1 MTTPICCPSRA
12 SILTGRY
19 LHNTGTM
26 INTILHTILLK
37 GVRNNTVSGGCSSSE
52 WRDGLEAE
60 TFAVKLQKAACISI
74 CSHHRHHDNNPWS
87 CHYFILIL
95 IIRQATPQCMPENT
109 SIRFLSMIMMTM
121 VALVKNT
128 GWSEKTELESTKN
141 GLTQWLFLIRYTWR
155 GQGQVEKENC
165 LNRPVFPY
173 VLWCAQGVPLGTMF
187 AQTWDGEIQLAR
199 YLDMLTKKIGFC
211 NFSLSCILQ
220 YGRKAGGG
228 LGHVPKGWHFWS
240 GLVGNSRSGCNQYND
255 DDDKFFSQLMA
266 SLSSKEKWYN
276 ALDHCRYY
284 NYTLSVNGKPEYH
297 KDSYPRDYL
306 TDVIR
311 SWK

>member
-1 MTTPICCPSRA
+1 MFLLQSKK
-12 SILTGRY
+12 ILKILPESYSWAFTHSDHCVFWFFWNILKIFLLQRFCDHSN
-19 LHNTGTM
+19 LLPEQSKHSHWPLPPQHRHTGTM
-26 INTILHTILLK
+26 VIINKILQTILLK

-109 SIRFLSMIMMTM
+109 SIRFLSMRAAMIMMTM

-165 LNRPVFPY
+165 LRRSSLMCSD
-173 VLWCAQGVPLGTMF
+173 VLREFLLEPCLHKLEMGRSNW
-187 AQTWDGEIQLAR
+187 
-199 YLDMLTKKIGFC
+199 LDI
-211 NFSLSCILQ
+211 
-220 YGRKAGGG
+220 
-228 LGHVPKGWHFWS
+228 
-240 GLVGNSRSGCNQYND
+240 
-255 DDDKFFSQLMA
+255 
-266 SLSSKEKWYN
+266 
-276 ALDHCRYY
+276 
-284 NYTLSVNGKPEYH
+284 
-297 KDSYPRDYL
+297 
-306 TDVIR
+306 
-311 SWK
+311 